1 MKISR
6 SRLKK
11 IIQEAYRTERE
22 MFYDG
27 GEREEQDRLMAQMAA
42 DDYAAEVDEYES
54 RHMEAQEQMY
64 LHAIDTLKNIIGNGI
79 DSSALIG
86 QIRRNRDLNIY
97 SISDIMDMIDSLEEK
112 ELITGFLGQ
121 S

>member
-6 SRLKK
+6 TKLMQ

-22 MFYDG
+22 MFYDA
-27 GEREEQDRLMAQMAA
+27 GEREEQDQLMKQMAA
-42 DDYAAEVDEYES
+42 DDYTADVDEYES
-54 RHMEAQEQMY
+54 RHAEAQEQLY
-64 LHAIDTLKNIIGNGI
+64 LNAIDTLKNIIGRGI

-97 SISDIMDMIDSLEEK
+97 SIGAVMDMIDSLEEK